1 MEKVKPNKKK
11 PQKTQKLSFGQALK
25 NNVIY
30 SYIIFLLLLQI
41 RNTTTTQGQKSKKS
55 DGQKIIKNRKQ
66 GIPSSSISKIDES
79 YNTDKAGDILNK
91 EYDSV
96 ENKLDNKPYHQELQS
111 DHSLMSNT
119 IKVRKNN

>member
-11 PQKTQKLSFGQALK
+11 SQKTQKLSFGQALK

-30 SYIIFLLLLQI
+30 FYIIFLLSLQI
-41 RNTTTTQGQKSKKS
+41 RNNATTQGQKSKKT
-55 DGQKIIKNRKQ
+55 DGQKIKNRKQ

-96 ENKLDNKPYHQELQS
+96 DNKPYHQELQS

-119 IKVRKNN
+119 YKVRKNI

>member
-30 SYIIFLLLLQI
+30 SYIICLLLLQI
-41 RNTTTTQGQKSKKS
+41 RNTTATQGQKSKKS

>member
-11 PQKTQKLSFGQALK
+11 SQKTQKLSFGQALK

-30 SYIIFLLLLQI
+30 FYIIFLLSLQI
-41 RNTTTTQGQKSKKS
+41 RNNATTQGQKSKKT
-55 DGQKIIKNRKQ
+55 DGQKIKNRKQ

-111 DHSLMSNT
+111 EHSLMSNT
-119 IKVRKNN
+119 YKVRKNI

>member
-11 PQKTQKLSFGQALK
+11 SQKTQKLSFGQALK

-30 SYIIFLLLLQI
+30 FYIIFLLSLQI
-41 RNTTTTQGQKSKKS
+41 RNNATAQGQKSKKT
-55 DGQKIIKNRKQ
+55 DGQKIKNRKQ

-119 IKVRKNN
+119 YKVRKNI

>member
-11 PQKTQKLSFGQALK
+11 SQKTQKLSFGQALK

-30 SYIIFLLLLQI
+30 FYIIFLLSLQI
-41 RNTTTTQGQKSKKS
+41 RNNATTQGQKSKKT
-55 DGQKIIKNRKQ
+55 DGQKIKNRKQ

-119 IKVRKNN
+119 YKVRKNI

>member
-11 PQKTQKLSFGQALK
+11 SQKTQKLSFGQALK

-30 SYIIFLLLLQI
+30 FYIIFLLSLQI
-41 RNTTTTQGQKSKKS
+41 RNNATTQGQKSKKT
-55 DGQKIIKNRKQ
+55 DGQKIKNRKQ

-111 DHSLMSNT
+111 DHSVMSNT
-119 IKVRKNN
+119 YKVRKNI

>member
-11 PQKTQKLSFGQALK
+11 SQKTQKLSFGQALK

-30 SYIIFLLLLQI
+30 FYIIFLLSLQI
-41 RNTTTTQGQKSKKS
+41 RNNATTQGQKSKKT
-55 DGQKIIKNRKQ
+55 DGQKIKNRKQ

-96 ENKLDNKPYHQELQS
+96 ENKIDNKPYHQELQS

-119 IKVRKNN
+119 YKVRKNI

>member
-11 PQKTQKLSFGQALK
+11 SQKTQKLSFGQALK

-30 SYIIFLLLLQI
+30 FYIIFLLSLQI
-41 RNTTTTQGQKSKKS
+41 RNNATTQGQKSKKN
-55 DGQKIIKNRKQ
+55 DGQKIKNRKQ

-119 IKVRKNN
+119 YKVRKNI

>member
-11 PQKTQKLSFGQALK
+11 PQKAQKLSFGQALK